1 METIWTLVFIGYAIG
16 FVIIAY
22 FGISGT
28 NDIINFKNEQYRQEQ
43 LNKSFE
49 RNKDNGWTKRTT
61 LWNNRQKQRY

>member
-1 METIWTLVFIGYAIG
+1 LESEVVMEIWTLIFIGYAIG

-43 LNKSFE
+43 LTKSFE
-49 RNKDNGWTKRTT
+49 RNKDNG
-61 LWNNRQKQRY
+61 

>member
-1 METIWTLVFIGYAIG
+1 MEIWTLIFIGYAIG

-43 LNKSFE
+43 LTKSFE
-49 RNKDNGWTKRTT
+49 RNKNNGWTTWRT
-61 LWNNRQKQRY
+61 LWGYR

>member
-1 METIWTLVFIGYAIG
+1 MESEVLMEIWILVFIGYAIG

-43 LNKSFE
+43 LTKSFE
-49 RNKDNGWTKRTT
+49 RNKDNG
-61 LWNNRQKQRY
+61 NRL